1 MTDLVTFGEALLRLS
16 PPRGDRLETADS
28 FDVHVGGSESNVA
41 ATASNLGLDAV
52 WLSKLP
58 DTPLGRRVVREL
70 RGHGVRVGVSWADD
84 GRVGTYYLEH
94 GRRPRE
100 PNVVYDRDDSA
111 VTTAEA
117 SDLPLAIVRDAE
129 TCYVSGVTPALSPT
143 LRETTATVLNLAAE
157 SGTRTV
163 FDLNYRS
170 TLWGP
175 EEARAVYESLFPA
188 VDVLVVA
195 ERDTERVLGR
205 EGPAVERA
213 NGLAAEYDFDTV
225 VMTRGEH
232 GALALHG
239 GEVQEQDAVGSETYD
254 EAGAGD
260 AFVGG
265 FLAERHA
272 GGSVAEALEYATATA
287 ALERTL
293 DGDAAVVA
301 RDDVESVV
309 DADGDDLAR

>member
-1 MTDLVTFGEALLRLS
+1 MTDLVTFGETMLRLS
-16 PPRGDRLETADS
+16 PPRGKRLETTAS
-28 FDVHVGGSESNVA
+28 LDVTVSGAESNVA
-41 ATASNLGLDAV
+41 ATASNLGVDAV

-58 DTPLGRRVVREL
+58 DTPLGRRVVRGL
-70 RGHGVRVGVSWADD
+70 RGHGVRVGVSWTDG

-100 PNVVYDRDDSA
+100 TTAVYDRRDSA
-111 VTTAEA
+111 VTTAEPA
-117 SDLPLAIVRDAE
+117 DLPLAIVRDAD
-129 TCYVSGVTPALSPT
+129 TFYVSGVTPALSPT
-143 LRETTATVLNLAAE
+143 LRQTTAAVLNLAAE

-163 FDLNYRS
+163 FGLHYRPN
-170 TLWGP
+170 LWDP
-175 EEARAVYESLFPA
+175 EEARSVYESLFPS

-213 NGLAAEYDFDTV
+213 NGLAAAYDFDTV

-239 GEVQEQDAVGSETYD
+239 GEVHEEDVVDAETCDGVGSE
-254 EAGAGD
+254 D

-265 FLAERHA
+265 FLAERHH
-272 GGSVAEALEYATATA
+272 GGSVAEALECGTATA
-287 ALERTL
+287 ALDRTV
-293 DGDAAVVA
+293 DGDAAVVS
-301 RDDVESVV
+301 RDEVASVIESEDR
-309 DADGDDLAR
+309 DAG